1 MPPFFVRIRCYN
13 ALAQSKT
20 MLIDP
25 FGRHVTYLRISVT
38 DRCNLRCVYCMPS
51 SGIEWQPHDTIMQY
65 EEITQ
70 FVKLAA
76 SQGIREVRLT
86 GGEPLVR
93 KNLPDL
99 VHQISII
106 PGIEDISLTTNGLL
120 LESYAERL
128 ANSGLTR
135 VNISLDTLKPELFT
149 RITRGGSLEKV
160 WNGILAAERYNL
172 SPIKLNTVILKGI
185 NSDEIE
191 ELAKLTLDHEWSLRF
206 IELMPISNQAPWG
219 EGFPKPEEMFF
230 PISEVRNRLEK
241 LELIPIS
248 HIVGDGPSEEYRI
261 KGARGTIG
269 FISPLSKSFCQRCNR
284 LRLTSDG
291 NLRPCLGNDEEVP
304 ILSAM
309 RNGEDILPLLLK
321 AVHLKPESHTLDQ
334 ATLSAG
340 RCMTQIGG

>member
-1 MPPFFVRIRCYN
+1 
-13 ALAQSKT
+13 
-20 MLIDP
+20 MLIDS

-51 SGIEWQPHDTIMQY
+51 EGIEWQPHDTIMQY
-65 EEITQ
+65 EEIAQ

-86 GGEPLVR
+86 GGEPLIR

-99 VHQISII
+99 VHQLSVI

-120 LESYAERL
+120 LENLAEKL
-128 ANSGLTR
+128 AGAGLTR
-135 VNISLDTLKPELFT
+135 VNVSFDTMRPALFKK
-149 RITRGGSLEKV
+149 ITRGGSLEKV

-172 SPIKLNTVILKGI
+172 TPIKLNTVILKGI

-191 ELAKLTLDHEWSLRF
+191 ELAKLTLDHDWSLRF

-219 EGFPKPEEMFF
+219 GDFPKPEEMYF
-230 PISEVRNRLEK
+230 PISEVRTRLEK
-241 LELIPIS
+241 FGFGPIRS
-248 HIVGDGPSEEYRI
+248 HVIGEGPSEEYRI
-261 KGARGTIG
+261 KGARGSIG
-269 FISPLSKSFCQRCNR
+269 FISPLSKSFCKRCNR

-304 ILSAM
+304 ILAAM
-309 RNGEDILPLLLK
+309 RNGEDILPLLQK
-321 AVHLKPESHTLDQ
+321 AIQLKPENHKLDQ
-334 ATLSAG
+334 ASSLTG
-340 RCMTQIGG
+340 RCMMQIGG